1 LLLEQKQQEIQVINF
16 PALHNNCTN
25 NTLFQEFVPFVGMSD
40 TTTAAAAP
48 AASAGTAAT
57 LPAPTSSVAPGQS
70 VMPNPDPK
78 AEGLLRQVDSMNSKL
93 EETQAREQALAA
105 KNREMEARL
114 LRHAKAYADK
124 AAPMYEE
131 WIKGFEANLAAEG
144 RPPLNEATKAQ
155 YRQAF
160 IDPDLEDR
168 RAELWANHQQ
178 TVKLAASRK
187 VMEERLKE
195 QEAEAARLKDEV
207 AKANQ
212 KLGSGLRSGYVETIA
227 ASAASGGANDTEET
241 VGVTASGRARGPGGS
256 SRALSAGEILVNA
269 PSVGELPFLK
279 KEGISGG
286 FSVTASNAST
296 GEPEY
301 RAMRASVMAAPPHAL
316 LHDPETKDLNFPS
329 SMRYSHPA
337 IFGWL
342 MNESGLLHADVSHLT
357 NVMDSKVF
365 PNIEQRVDTMLG
377 GNTVGLSV
385 PK

>member
-1 LLLEQKQQEIQVINF
+1 
-16 PALHNNCTN
+16 
-25 NTLFQEFVPFVGMSD
+25 MSD
-40 TTTAAAAP
+40 TAAAAAAPTTAAA
-48 AASAGTAAT
+48 
-57 LPAPTSSVAPGQS
+57 SSVAPGQS
-70 VMPNPDPK
+70 VTPTPNPN

-93 EETQAREQALAA
+93 EETQKEKAALQAREQALAA
-105 KNREMEARL
+105 KNREMEERL
-114 LRHAKAYADK
+114 ARHAKAYADK

-144 RPPLNEATKAQ
+144 RPPLSEPTKAQ

-160 IDPDLEDR
+160 VDPDLEDR

-187 VMEERLKE
+187 VMEDRLKE
-195 QEAEAARLKDEV
+195 QEAESNRLKEEV

-227 ASAASGGANDTEET
+227 ASAASRDNDTEET

-256 SRALSAGEILVNA
+256 ARALSAGEIMVNA

-279 KEGISGG
+279 KEGVSGG

-301 RAMRASVMAAPPHAL
+301 RAMRATVMAAPPHAL
-316 LHDPETKDLNFPS
+316 LRDPETKDLNFPS

-342 MNESGLLHADVSHLT
+342 MNESGILHADVSHLT
-357 NVMDSKVF
+357 NVMDSKMF